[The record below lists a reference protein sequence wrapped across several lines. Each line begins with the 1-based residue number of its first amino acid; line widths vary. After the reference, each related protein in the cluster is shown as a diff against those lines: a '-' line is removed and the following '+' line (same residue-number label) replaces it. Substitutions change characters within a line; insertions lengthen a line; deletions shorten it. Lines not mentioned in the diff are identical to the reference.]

1 MGSTENDV
9 NILVIDDD
17 SASQHALQHVF
28 DSEGW
33 RVSVVPIPSE
43 AMRELARG
51 RWALVVV
58 NVALADLTGPLFA
71 TLKTLAQA
79 EVDADAEHGQ
89 RLLRVLFLVPALA
102 ARWAQPVLER
112 EGLPFVGKPF
122 HLHDFLEKVS
132 DLLIEAKA
140 IPRPIRDTRL
150 PAIKERRQKDRR
162 SGGDRRRGQM
172 FASREDY
179 MMTEEEIAE
188 YERQEEDERKK
199 RQEDEKK
206 RDVL

>member
-1 MGSTENDV
+1 MSDI

-17 SASQHALQHVF
+17 SATQHALQHVF
-28 DSEGW
+28 DAEGW
-33 RVSVVPIPSE
+33 RVCVVPIPSE

-51 RWALVVV
+51 RWTLVVV
-58 NVALADLTGPLFA
+58 NVALADLTGPLFT

-79 EVDADAEHGQ
+79 EPDPDGKQ

-102 ARWAQPVLER
+102 ARWAQPALER
-112 EGLPFVGKPF
+112 ESLPFVGKPY
-122 HLHDFLEKVS
+122 HLHDFLEKIS

-140 IPRPIRDTRL
+140 IQQPIRNVYL
-150 PAIKERRQKDRR
+150 NAGKERRHRDRR
-162 SGGDRRRGQM
+162 SGCDRRTGQM

-188 YERQEEDERKK
+188 YEKQEEEERKK
-199 RQEDEKK
+199 RQEDTKK
-206 RDVL
+206 CDVF

>member
-1 MGSTENDV
+1 MRDASDV

-17 SASQHALQHVF
+17 SATQHALQHVF

-33 RVSVVPIPSE
+33 RVSVVPLPSE

-51 RWALVVV
+51 RWTLVVV
-58 NVALADLTGPLFA
+58 NVALTDLTGPLFN

-79 EVDADAEHGQ
+79 EADPEQEQ
-89 RLLRVLFLVPALA
+89 RLLRVLFLVPTLA
-102 ARWAQPVLER
+102 TRWAQPVLER

-122 HLHDFLEKVS
+122 HLHDFLQKVS
-132 DLLIEAKA
+132 DLLIETKA
-140 IPRPIRDTRL
+140 IPKPIRDTRL
-150 PAIKERRQKDRR
+150 PAIRERRQKDRR
-162 SGGDRRRGQM
+162 SGNDRRHGQM

-179 MMTEEEIAE
+179 MMTEEEIAD
-188 YERQEEDERKK
+188 YERQEEEERRK
-199 RQEDEKK
+199 RNESEKR